1 MNWKLVLKENQYQS
15 SNELETDQLTQIMKD
30 CHYHPL
36 QDCHYH
42 PLEYIKHCQT
52 NSYLLTK
59 LMVKSPTESNQTTL
73 AAELHNMIDTYRR
86 ILTSLVR
93 GNGKKRRKLFKANK
107 STCEPHVDSFK
118 AIYTKTERSTE
129 MPLLCHCI
137 V

>member
-36 QDCHYH
+36 Q
-42 PLEYIKHCQT
+42 YIKHCQT

-59 LMVKSPTESNQTTL
+59 LMVKSNQTTM